1 MTLEVREEPSPAQEP
16 TEGGEQAS
24 DALGG
29 EQPDSATRHALS
41 LAHRAVD
48 RFPELAGRYRR
59 HAGPVA
65 VASSALVL
73 LAAIAVA
80 RRLRLGE
87 HPEQIL
93 TSLTPDEIESA
104 AVVEQEE
111 KLERHRQ
118 IQAQIE
124 KMWSRLKST
133 RKKRGK
139 RASET
144 GNG

>member
-1 MTLEVREEPSPAQEP
+1 LTLEVREEPSPAQEP
-16 TEGGEQAS
+16 TEGQEQAS
-24 DALGG
+24 DAPGG

-48 RFPELAGRYRR
+48 RFPELARR
-59 HAGPVA
+59 HRRHVGPVA

-80 RRLRLGE
+80 RRLRLEE

-118 IQAQIE
+118 IQAQIQE
-124 KMWSRLKST
+124 MRSRLKPK
-133 RKKRGK
+133 KKRRK
-139 RASET
+139 RAPEP
-144 GNG
+144 GDA